1 LRDATISARV
11 KRVARFLSPTS
22 SAHTLLTEPSIEVID
37 ATDDRWVVAL
47 HGEHDLS
54 TSDTLTGRLNEIFAE
69 GMSIVIDLSDAEFI
83 DSTIIR
89 VILNAYR
96 RAEETPGNRVAVV
109 VPPDNAAVDRVMEL
123 TGLGGL
129 LPVFPDRQGALD
141 SLS

>member
-1 LRDATISARV
+1 
-11 KRVARFLSPTS
+11 
-22 SAHTLLTEPSIEVID
+22 LLTEPSIEVID

-54 TSDTLTGRLNEIFAE
+54 TSDALTGRLNEIFAE
-69 GMSIVIDLSDAEFI
+69 GTSIVIDLSDAEFI

-96 RAEETPGNRVAVV
+96 RAEETQGNRVAVV